1 MARVSGREPG
11 PGSVVSSLWKERLPP
26 TPRRPSIEK
35 RGVKGRRRRRRRRRR
50 TAAVL
55 ARAPLQGEGG
65 RDRVK

>member
-35 RGVKGRRRRRRRRRR
+35 RGVKGRRRRRRR